1 MASHFTYGAA
11 IPDPHHGSQALRI
24 GPLLCLGRVM
34 SSEVRSVVCVQFL
47 GNANLYYAPK
57 FGTCFPISLLVL
69 PLLYLATLISPSCH
83 HLNVTVIPQPN
94 VEPLFTFSMISSL
107 PLMKLHSLHTGRH
120 THTHTHTRTSF
131 PVGRTPE
138 RDVLPEQC
146 CRGQC
151 SSLGDASLVLDN
163 GGHASESK
171 ESHITL
177 TIDCFQ
183 QPLANFVMFLL
194 AFIRSFQGKFESLQ
208 KANLKP

>member
-1 MASHFTYGAA
+1 METLFQILTVVPRSC
-11 IPDPHHGSQALRI
+11 RI
-24 GPLLCLGRVM
+24 GPLLGLGRVM
-34 SSEVRSVVCVQFL
+34 SSVVWSVAYVQFL
-47 GNANLYYAPK
+47 GNANLHYAPK

-69 PLLYLATLISPSCH
+69 PLLYPATLISPSCH
-83 HLNVTVIPQPN
+83 HLNVIVTPQPN
-94 VEPLFTFSMISSL
+94 VEPFFTFSMISSL
-107 PLMKLHSLHTGRH
+107 PLMKFHSVHTGRY
-120 THTHTHTRTSF
+120 THTHTHPSF

-183 QPLANFVMFLL
+183 
-194 AFIRSFQGKFESLQ
+194 
-208 KANLKP
+208 

>member
-11 IPDPHHGSQALRI
+11 IPDPHRGSQALRI

-120 THTHTHTRTSF
+120 THTHTHTHAPHF
-131 PVGRTPE
+131 LWAGP
-138 RDVLPEQC
+138 Q
-146 CRGQC
+146 RGMC
-151 SSLGDASLVLDN
+151 YLNNAAGGSAAPLEMPLWYWTMAAMLLNLRSL
-163 GGHASESK
+163 
-171 ESHITL
+171 I
-177 TIDCFQ
+177 
-183 QPLANFVMFLL
+183 
-194 AFIRSFQGKFESLQ
+194 
-208 KANLKP
+208 

>member
-11 IPDPHHGSQALRI
+11 IPDPHRGSQALRI

-34 SSEVRSVVCVQFL
+34 SSEVRSVDYAQFP
-47 GNANLYYAPK
+47 GNANLYYAPI
-57 FGTCFPISLLVL
+57 FGTRFPISLLVL

-83 HLNVTVIPQPN
+83 HLNVTVTPQPN

-107 PLMKLHSLHTGRH
+107 PLMKLHSLHAGRQTDRQ
-120 THTHTHTRTSF
+120 THARTHARTSF

-138 RDVLPEQC
+138 RDVLPEQS

-177 TIDCFQ
+177 TIDYFQ
-183 QPLANFVMFLL
+183 
-194 AFIRSFQGKFESLQ
+194 
-208 KANLKP
+208 